1 MNEWGVVTVLIAI
14 VGLIGTVAV
23 PLMKNTRAM
32 TQLSMQ
38 LQHLLFRIESDEK
51 DLTDFKTKA
60 AARHEKIFHQLEA
73 HDGKINDHEYRIK
86 DLEEKSKE
94 EKHQ

>member
-1 MNEWGVVTVLIAI
+1 MTEWTVVTVIIA
-14 VGLIGTVAV
+14 VAGLIGTVAV
-23 PLMKNTRAM
+23 PLTKNTKAM
-32 TQLSMQ
+32 TRLGAQID
-38 LQHLLFRIESDEK
+38 HLIYRIGHDEE
-51 DLTDFKTKA
+51 DLKSFKEKA
-60 AARHEKIFHQLEA
+60 AARHEKIFKQLDE

>member
-1 MNEWGVVTVLIAI
+1 MTEWTVVTVIIA
-14 VGLIGTVAV
+14 VAGLIGTVAV
-23 PLMKNTRAM
+23 PLTKNTKAM

-51 DLTDFKTKA
+51 ELTDFKTKA
-60 AARHEKIFHQLEA
+60 AARHEKIFHQIEV
-73 HDGKINDHEYRIK
+73 HDGKINDHEYRIQN
-86 DLEEKSKE
+86 LEEKSKE

>member
-1 MNEWGVVTVLIAI
+1 MTEWTVVTVIIA
-14 VGLIGTVAV
+14 VAGLIGTVAV
-23 PLMKNTRAM
+23 PLTKNTRAM

-51 DLTDFKTKA
+51 ELTDFKTKA
-60 AARHEKIFHQLEA
+60 AARHEKIFHQLEV

-86 DLEEKSKE
+86 DLENKKE
-94 EKHQ
+94 EKQ